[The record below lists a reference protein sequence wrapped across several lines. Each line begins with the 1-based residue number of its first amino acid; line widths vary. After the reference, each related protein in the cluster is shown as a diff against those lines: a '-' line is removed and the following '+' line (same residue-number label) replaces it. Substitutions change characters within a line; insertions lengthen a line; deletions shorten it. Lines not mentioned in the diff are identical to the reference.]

1 VDDRTRQFL
10 ARERVA
16 HLATADA
23 GGAPHVVPVCFALV
37 GDCLYIAIDEKPKKS
52 RDLRQLKRLRN
63 ILENPRIALV
73 TDVYDDSDW
82 SRLGFVLVRATARI
96 CEAAED
102 REHALAVR
110 TLREKYPQYRNMR
123 LEERPLIAADVTAV
137 TSWGR
142 LEG

>member
-37 GDCLYIAIDEKPKKS
+37 GECLYIPIDEKPKKS
-52 RDLRQLKRLRN
+52 RDVRQLKRLRN

-73 TDVYDDSDW
+73 ADVYDDADW
-82 SRLGFVLVRATARI
+82 SRLGFVLVRASARI
-96 CEAAED
+96 VEAAD
-102 REHALAVR
+102 GEHAEAVR
-110 TLREKYPQYRNMR
+110 VLREKYGQYRSMR
-123 LEERPLIAADVTAV
+123 LEERPLIAGDVMAV
-137 TSWGR
+137 TTWGR
-142 LEG
+142 LED